1 MSLPDIS
8 KFLTTHNGR
17 DKFVRTLCYSTRL
30 ISTLISSERYADS
43 LNKISSELS
52 SVRTTLR
59 LFDDIPMLNYTLTY
73 GFGKQEEDKVV
84 RLLNVLTNAIDQTY
98 YPIEHIAWAADHKL
112 LTLDSNPWWVATS
125 WCWVISLYLGL
136 IKYVRT
142 LAILQRHK
150 SCLNVVDCDIS
161 VALAPLRA
169 QQKKEFLAMT
179 RCIIDLVHAVHTLPE
194 GFLWSGKLTRWQVAL
209 VGTISSLLGL
219 YMAFP
224 GKTKTS

>member
-1 MSLPDIS
+1 MSLSDIA

-43 LNKISSELS
+43 LNKIGSELS

-73 GFGKQEEDKVV
+73 GFGKQVCQDANPILSSGLINHLSINVKLVFFLISLTTSHLWQEEDKVV
-84 RLLNVLTNAIDQTY
+84 RLLNVLMNAIDQTY

-136 IKYVRT
+136 IK
-142 LAILQRHK
+142 
-150 SCLNVVDCDIS
+150 
-161 VALAPLRA
+161 
-169 QQKKEFLAMT
+169 
-179 RCIIDLVHAVHTLPE
+179 
-194 GFLWSGKLTRWQVAL
+194 
-209 VGTISSLLGL
+209 
-219 YMAFP
+219 
-224 GKTKTS
+224 

>member
-1 MSLPDIS
+1 MSLSDIS

-43 LNKISSELS
+43 LNNISSELS

-73 GFGKQEEDKVV
+73 GFGKQDEDKVV
-84 RLLNVLTNAIDQTY
+84 RLLNVLMNAIDQTY

-136 IKYVRT
+136 I
-142 LAILQRHK
+142 
-150 SCLNVVDCDIS
+150 N

-179 RCIIDLVHAVHTLPE
+179 RCVIDLVHAVHTLPE

-209 VGTISSLLGL
+209 VGTVSSLLGL